1 MSNLSIT
8 DANFEEEVIKHKG
21 LVLVDFWAN
30 WCPPCHAY
38 APIIEKV
45 AAAWEGKVKVVKL
58 EVDENP
64 KMAEKFGILSLP
76 TTMFFKNG
84 SVVEQLIG
92 VQPEIILNEIAKK
105 HSV

>member
-1 MSNLSIT
+1 MSKLSIT
-8 DANFEEEVIKHKG
+8 DANFDEEVLKHDG

-38 APIIEKV
+38 APTIEKV
-45 AAAWEGKVKVVKL
+45 AAAWAGKVKVVKL

-76 TTMFFKNG
+76 TTMLFKNG
-84 SVVEQLIG
+84 VVVEQMIG
-92 VQPEIILNEIAKK
+92 VQPETHLSEIVST
-105 HSV
+105 HSA